1 MAALPADE
9 DLPAITRVDQL
20 AFCRAMANLITAD
33 HQVTAEEKKSLAGL
47 ILDMGLSPF
56 DPDVK
61 ELVDKELA
69 SPAPMAEVVKTITH
83 PGMRRTLYRSAL
95 EIALCD
101 GMAPQEEKKLTEL
114 AELFDLN
121 AKAAKELILWTMDSI
136 AMEKREQDIM
146 ARL

>member
-9 DLPAITRVDQL
+9 NLPAITRLDQL
-20 AFCRAMANLITAD
+20 AFCRAMANLIASD
-33 HQVTAEEKKSLAGL
+33 HKVTEEERKNLVGL

-69 SPAPMAEVVKTITH
+69 SPSPIAEVVKNVTH

-101 GMAPQEEKKLTEL
+101 GMAPQEEKKLAEL
-114 AELFDLN
+114 AELFKLN
-121 AKAAKELILWTMDSI
+121 AKAAKELTIWTMDSI
-136 AMEKREQDIM
+136 AMEKREHDIM